1 MPNIGTTELLIL
13 LGIVVLI
20 FGASRLP
27 ELGSNL
33 GRSIRGFRHAV
44 ADDSELPEQPRAEAN
59 PEEIVSGGMDA

>member
-20 FGASRLP
+20 FGAARLP

-44 ADDSELPEQPRAEAN
+44 AEESEPAREARAESS
-59 PEEIVSGGMDA
+59 PEGRASGGADA